1 MDEVRPRIGVSSCL
15 LGEPVRYNGG
25 HSRDR
30 FLTEALAPYV
40 DWVPVCPE
48 MEIGLGSPR
57 ETLRLTE
64 GGRLVSQSGLD
75 HTGAMTAL
83 AAQRRGELAGLSG
96 YVVKSRSPSCA
107 LRSAR
112 VYAGGEAVGRTGRGV
127 FTGRVLAADPLLP
140 VEEDGRLN
148 DPVLR
153 ETFVEQV
160 FARARLGRLFGTQW
174 RLRDLV
180 GFHARHKLQIMAHDP
195 ARCRQAGRLTAT
207 ARGRTAD
214 AVRAD
219 YTAVFAAALAGRV
232 SRGRHCNVLHHAFG
246 MVSGH
251 LDDTRRHDILATI
264 DAYRRGEV
272 PLSVPVTLLRHH
284 ATGARAGYLAAQT
297 YLDPFPA
304 ALGLRNHA

>member
-1 MDEVRPRIGVSSCL
+1 MDQARPRIAVSACL
-15 LGEPVRYNGG
+15 LGEPVRFNGG

-30 FLTEALAPYV
+30 FLTQDLAPYV

-48 MEIGLGSPR
+48 MEIGLGTPR
-57 ETLRLTE
+57 ETLRLTDA
-64 GGRLVSQSGLD
+64 GRLVSQSGLD
-75 HTGAMTAL
+75 HTDAMTGL
-83 AAQRRGELAGLSG
+83 ADRRRGELAGLSG
-96 YVVKSRSPSCA
+96 YVVKSRSPSCG

-112 VYAGGEAVGRTGRGV
+112 VYAGGEAAGRTGRGV
-127 FTGRVLAADPLLP
+127 FTGRVLAADSLLP

-160 FARARLGRLFGTQW
+160 FARARLGRLFGGPW

-180 GFHARHKLQIMAHDP
+180 GFHARHKLQLMAHDP
-195 ARCRQAGRLTAT
+195 ARCREAGRLTAT
-207 ARGRTAD
+207 ARARPAG
-214 AVRAD
+214 AVRTD
-219 YTAVFAAALAGRV
+219 YTAVFGTALARRI
-232 SRGRHCNVLHHAFG
+232 SRGRHGNALHHAFG
-246 MVSGH
+246 LVSDH
-251 LDDTRRHDILATI
+251 LDDTRRHDILTTI

-272 PLSVPVTLLRHH
+272 PLSVPVALLRHQ
-284 ATGARAGYLAAQT
+284 ARGGGAGYLEEQT

>member
-1 MDEVRPRIGVSSCL
+1 MDEVRPRIGVSACL
-15 LGEPVRYNGG
+15 LGEPVRFNGG

-30 FLTEALAPYV
+30 FLTQALAPYV

-48 MEIGLGSPR
+48 MEIGLGTPR
-57 ETLRLTE
+57 ETLRLTDA
-64 GGRLVSQSGLD
+64 GRLVSQSGLD
-75 HTGAMTAL
+75 HTGAMTGL
-83 AAQRRGELAGLSG
+83 AGRRRGELAGLSG

-112 VYAGGEAVGRTGRGV
+112 VHAGDQAIGRTGQGV

-140 VEEDGRLN
+140 VEEEGRLN
-148 DPVLR
+148 DPALR

-160 FARARLGRLFGTQW
+160 FARARLGRLFGGPW

-180 GFHARHKLQIMAHDP
+180 GFHARHKLQLMAHDP
-195 ARCRQAGRLTAT
+195 ARCREAGRLTAT
-207 ARGRTAD
+207 AQARPAG

-219 YTAVFAAALAGRV
+219 YTAAFGAALARRIG
-232 SRGRHCNVLHHAFG
+232 RGRHSNALHHAFG
-246 MVSGH
+246 LVSGQ
-251 LDDTRRHDILATI
+251 LDDARRHDILTTI

-272 PLSVPVTLLRHH
+272 PLSVPVALLRHQ
-284 ATGARAGYLAAQT
+284 ARGCGAGYLEAQT